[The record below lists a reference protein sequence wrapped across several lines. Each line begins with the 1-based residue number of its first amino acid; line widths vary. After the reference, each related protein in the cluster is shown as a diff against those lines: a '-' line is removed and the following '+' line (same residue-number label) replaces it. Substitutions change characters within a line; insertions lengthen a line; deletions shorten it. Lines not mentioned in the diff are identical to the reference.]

1 MKELGDK
8 IPADKKPA
16 IESALQALKDA
27 HKSGDIAAIDSAIK
41 GLNEAWQAASA
52 QMYQQTGANP
62 GAGAAG
68 GAGFNGNQQANTSND
83 TKKDEDIQDAD
94 FEEVK

>member
-1 MKELGDK
+1 MR
-8 IPADKKPA
+8 
-16 IESALQALKDA
+16 DA
-27 HKSGDIAAIDSAIK
+27 HKSADLAAIDSAISE
-41 GLNEAWQAASA
+41 LNAAWQAASA

-68 GAGFNGNQQANTSND
+68 AGQQQSSANNSQKKEDD
-83 TKKDEDIQDAD
+83 TIQDAD

>member
-1 MKELGDK
+1 M
-8 IPADKKPA
+8 
-16 IESALQALKDA
+16 SAMWMCNSYLV
-27 HKSGDIAAIDSAIK
+27 SGQSHYLSIFSAIDAAIK

-68 GAGFNGNQQANTSND
+68 GAGFTENQQTNTSNES
-83 TKKDEDIQDAD
+83 KKDEDIQDAD